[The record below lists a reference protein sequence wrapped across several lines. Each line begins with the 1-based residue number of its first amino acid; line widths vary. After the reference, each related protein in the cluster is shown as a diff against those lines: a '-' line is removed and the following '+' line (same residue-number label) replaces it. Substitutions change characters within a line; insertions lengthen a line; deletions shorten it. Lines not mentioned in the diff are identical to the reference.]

1 MQISII
7 AVGKL
12 KEKYLSEAQK
22 EYLKRLR
29 PYARVEIKEVPG
41 ESFGENDSGNILE
54 KVKEKEGQK
63 ILKGIK
69 NDSFVIALDRQ
80 GGEIDSEGLAGK
92 IQDLGIKGK
101 SHVTFLIGGTLGL
114 SKPVLQRA
122 DYRLSFS
129 RLTFPHQLMRVI
141 LLEQLFRSFKII
153 RNEPYHR

>member
-1 MQISII
+1 VQISIM

-12 KEKYLSEAQK
+12 KERYLLEAQK

-29 PYARVEIKEVPG
+29 PYARLEIKEVG
-41 ESFGENDSGNILE
+41 DESFGENDSESILE

-63 ILKGIK
+63 ILKTLKPG
-69 NDSFVIALDRQ
+69 SFVIALDRQ
-80 GGEIDSEGLAGK
+80 GREIDSEGLAGK
-92 IQDLGIKGK
+92 IKELGVQGK
-101 SHVTFLIGGTLGL
+101 SHITFIIGGTLGL
-114 SKPVLQRA
+114 SDQVLQRA
-122 DYRLSFS
+122 DCRLSFS